1 MKKKILLLFAI
12 SLVAQWA
19 FSQPKW
25 VDKAKRAVFSMT
37 RTTKC

>member
-1 MKKKILLLFAI
+1 MLMKKKILLLFAI

-25 VDKAKRAVFSMT
+25 VDKD
-37 RTTKC
+37 